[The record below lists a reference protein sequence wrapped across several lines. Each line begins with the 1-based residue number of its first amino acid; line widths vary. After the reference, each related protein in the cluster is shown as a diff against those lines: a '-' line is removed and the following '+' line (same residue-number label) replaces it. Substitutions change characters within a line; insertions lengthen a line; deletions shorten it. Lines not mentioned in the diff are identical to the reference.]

1 EERDFIKNFLGPTLA
16 NEGLADKKI
25 IAWDHNRDLMYQRA
39 ETLYHD
45 SAAAKYIWGMG
56 FHWYEDWAGG
66 KQMFDNVRKVKES
79 WPEKNLFFTEGC
91 NCPFALDSI
100 RSWALG
106 ERYGESI
113 INDFNNG
120 TVAWTDWNILLDETG
135 GPNHVKNF
143 CFAPIHADTRS
154 GQLIYTNAYYYL
166 GHFSKFIKPGAKRVQ
181 TSASR
186 STLLTTAFLNTDGSL
201 AVVAMNKTSKK
212 ISCLLSIDGQVSSIT
227 VLPHAIATVVLK

>member
-1 EERDFIKNFLGPTLA
+1 
-16 NEGLADKKI
+16 
-25 IAWDHNRDLMYQRA
+25 
-39 ETLYHD
+39 
-45 SAAAKYIWGMG
+45 
-56 FHWYEDWAGG
+56 
-66 KQMFDNVRKVKES
+66 
-79 WPEKNLFFTEGC
+79 
-91 NCPFALDSI
+91 
-100 RSWALG
+100 
-106 ERYGESI
+106 
-113 INDFNNG
+113 
-120 TVAWTDWNILLDETG
+120 
-135 GPNHVKNF
+135 KNF

-154 GQLIYTNAYYYL
+154 GQLMYTNAYYYL